1 MKNKG
6 LQPSSVIIDTASH
19 SGLYMIKAGNKS
31 KLIMHCHNNPTA
43 MAVPIANRNIH
54 FTRTCFLKQAFLKDC
69 FLHKVDASLYF
80 AKNTDCQ
87 EKHSLF
93 LNYN

>member
-1 MKNKG
+1 MPDVLWGLKRVGAATTATATARVKGEFACRRIIAMKNKG
-6 LQPSSVIIDTASH
+6 LQPSSVIVDTTSH

-54 FTRTCFLKQAFLKDC
+54 FTRTYFLK
-69 FLHKVDASLYF
+69 
-80 AKNTDCQ
+80 
-87 EKHSLF
+87 
-93 LNYN
+93 